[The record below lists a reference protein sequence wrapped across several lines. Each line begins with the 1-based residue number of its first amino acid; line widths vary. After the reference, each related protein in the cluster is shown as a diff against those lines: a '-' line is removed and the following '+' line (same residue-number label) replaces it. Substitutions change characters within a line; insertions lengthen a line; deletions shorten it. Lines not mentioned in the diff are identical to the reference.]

1 MKKRRSFP
9 WLGLFTVA
17 VLAVAGWYGWQ
28 RFAPRAAE
36 PPKFRTAAVTR
47 GDITQSVTA
56 NGNIQPIKSV
66 TVGSQVSGQ
75 IIEVHV
81 DFNSRVTNGQVLA
94 RIDPSTFE
102 RALQQADAEQAS
114 AEASLALAK
123 VNLDRA
129 RDLLAGNLI
138 PKSDADQAEATYL
151 QAVASVKMRKANV
164 ERAQVDLDRT
174 TIFSPITGIVIS
186 RKIDQGQ
193 TVAAS
198 LNTPNLFQ
206 LVGDLARVQIEVA
219 VSEAD
224 IGGVNE
230 GQRVTFQVD
239 AFPNSTFNGAIR
251 QVRYEA
257 ITNQNVIT
265 YTTVV
270 DVGNDDLKLRPG
282 MTANVSIITAEQRK
296 VLRVPNAALR
306 FRPPEGAT
314 VRGDT
319 NAPAMTGGGTSAPA
333 MASAGGGPP
342 GMEGMPAPPWAAEGR
357 RPTAEEREKWMASL
371 SPEQREAMQMMRER
385 MRGGSGGPG
394 GGGFGGGEGGGGGR
408 PRAQRQTQPE
418 GPVTRTVHVLAKEPD
433 ATGKELEVLKAMV
446 IKTGASDAT
455 STEVIEGLTEGDQVV
470 TGQITVAAATA
481 APAAGGS
488 PFGGGP
494 FGGGGPRPR

>member
-9 WLGLFTVA
+9 WAGLLTVA
-17 VLAVAGWYGWQ
+17 VLAAAGWYGWQ
-28 RFAPRAAE
+28 RFAPKAAA
-36 PPKFRTAAVTR
+36 PLKFRTAAVTR

-56 NGNIQPIKSV
+56 NGNIQPIQSV
-66 TVGSQVSGQ
+66 MVGSQVSGQ
-75 IIEVHV
+75 IVELLA

-102 RALQQADAEQAS
+102 RALQQAEAELAS

-123 VNLDRA
+123 VNRERA
-129 RDLLAGNLI
+129 QDLLAASLI
-138 PKSDADQAEATYL
+138 PKSEADQTEANYL
-151 QAVASVKMRKANV
+151 QAVASVKMRQANV

-174 TIFSPITGIVIS
+174 TIFSPINGFVIS
-186 RKIDQGQ
+186 RKVDQGQ

-206 LVGDLARVQIEVA
+206 LVGDLARIQIEVA

-239 AFPNSTFNGAIR
+239 AFPNRSFEGAIR
-251 QVRYEA
+251 QVRFEA
-257 ITNQNVIT
+257 ITNQNVVT

-282 MTANVSIITAEQRK
+282 MTANVSIITAEQRN

-306 FRPPEGAT
+306 FRPPEGAP

-319 NAPAMTGGGTSAPA
+319 NAPAMTGGTGGAP
-333 MASAGGGPP
+333 GGPP
-342 GMEGMPAPPWAAEGR
+342 GAEGMPTPPWAAEGR
-357 RPTAEEREKWMASL
+357 RPTNEERERWTASL
-371 SPEQREAMQMMRER
+371 SPEQRQAMERMRER
-385 MRGGSGGPG
+385 MRGGGGP
-394 GGGFGGGEGGGGGR
+394 GGGEGGGR
-408 PRAQRQTQPE
+408 PRPQRQTQPE
-418 GPVTRTVHVLAKEPD
+418 GPVQRTVYVLAKEAGP
-433 ATGKELEVLKAMV
+433 AGKEIEVLKAAV
-446 IKTGASDAT
+446 IRTGASDAT
-455 STEVIEGLTEGDQVV
+455 ATEVLDGLNEGDLIV
-470 TGQITVAAATA
+470 TGVVPATTTA
-481 APAAGGS
+481 SATPAGSPMGGS

-494 FGGGGPRPR
+494 RPR